1 MKVRLNLATAPLE
14 NDRRFVFGYALVGT
28 LAVIVLLALS
38 WRAYSIRKA
47 NEARRVEL
55 AQIESEMSQ
64 LSAQRSDLETF
75 FNDPNVVEIRD
86 RSTFLNG
93 LIEERS
99 FPWTRIF
106 MDFENLLP
114 EGARVTSI
122 SPHLVPGNIDHV
134 ELTLKIG
141 ATSDEAGLKFLRA
154 LETSKS
160 FSHIALKSETRPDR
174 PADID
179 RVNYEISAW
188 YTAAGDAPKAAVQ
201 IEPKQARTNPEAHNE
216 LHR

>member
-14 NDRRFVFGYALVGT
+14 NDRRFVFGYAVVGT
-28 LAVIVLLALS
+28 IAVIALLFLS

-47 NEARRVEL
+47 NESRRTEMARIEGEITEL
-55 AQIESEMSQ
+55 T
-64 LSAQRSDLETF
+64 AQRQELDTF
-75 FNDPNVVEIRD
+75 FSDTKVVDIRD

-122 SPHLVPGNIDHV
+122 SPRLVQGHV
-134 ELTLKIG
+134 ELHLKIG
-141 ATSDEAGLKFLRA
+141 ATSDDAGMKFIRA
-154 LETSKS
+154 LESSRS
-160 FSHIALKSETRPDR
+160 FSHLAVLSENRPDR
-174 PADID
+174 PSDVD
-179 RVNYEISAW
+179 RVYYELTAW
-188 YTAAGDAPKAAVQ
+188 YTASGDAPKASIQ
-201 IEPKQARTNPEAHNE
+201 IDPRASSTAPVAHSE
-216 LHR
+216 LNR

>member
-28 LAVIVLLALS
+28 VAVIALLLLS
-38 WRAYSIRKA
+38 WRAISIRRA
-47 NEARRVEL
+47 NEARRTEM
-55 AQIESEMSQ
+55 AQIETEMSQ
-64 LSAQRSDLETF
+64 LSAQRTELETF
-75 FNDPNVVEIRD
+75 FNDPNVVEIRG

-122 SPHLVPGNIDHV
+122 SPHLVTGHV
-134 ELTLKIG
+134 ELTLKVG
-141 ATSDEAGLKFLRA
+141 AISDEAGLKFLHA
-154 LETSKS
+154 LEISKS
-160 FSHIALKSETRPDR
+160 FSHVTLKSETRPDR

-179 RVNYEISAW
+179 RVNYEMTAW
-188 YTAAGDAPKAAVQ
+188 YTAEGDAPKAAVQ
-201 IEPKQARTNPEAHNE
+201 IEPQHAQTNPAAQ
-216 LHR
+216 

>member
-14 NDRRFVFGYALVGT
+14 NDRRFVFGYALIGT
-28 LAVIVLLALS
+28 LAVIVLLVFS

-47 NEARRVEL
+47 NEVRRKEL
-55 AQIESEMSQ
+55 AQIESEINV
-64 LSAQRSDLETF
+64 LATQRQSLDTF
-75 FNDPNVVEIRD
+75 FNDSKIVEIRD

-122 SPHLVPGNIDHV
+122 SPRLKEGHI

-141 ATSDEAGLKFLRA
+141 ATTDEAGMKLLRA
-154 LETSKS
+154 LETSRT
-160 FSHIALKSETRPDR
+160 FSHIALSSETRPERTTGVDTDR
-174 PADID
+174 ILYDLT
-179 RVNYEISAW
+179 AW
-188 YTAAGDAPKAAVQ
+188 YTAVPDAPKAVIQ
-201 IEPKQARTNPEAHNE
+201 IEPHPPQSKPVAQGGTTR
-216 LHR
+216 